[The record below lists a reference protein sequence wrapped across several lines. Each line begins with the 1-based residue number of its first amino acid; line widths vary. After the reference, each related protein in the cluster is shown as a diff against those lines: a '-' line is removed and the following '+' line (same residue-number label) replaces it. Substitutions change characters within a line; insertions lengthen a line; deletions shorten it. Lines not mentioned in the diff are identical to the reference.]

1 MLAAEKDRS
10 SLAKWQVFL
19 GTIAGAPSLHVTAET
34 ENEVEFELGEPN
46 DMAKMIQQFS
56 SHEQLRAS
64 VMHAMHLPDQ
74 VVEENKTPS
83 AASKATA
90 AVPIPTSKEMLRIL
104 FDPNYLSGLHIEAD
118 QFVDDKNTKVAVL
131 QISASTQKRYDL
143 IARRFSILQD
153 ALNDP
158 AQLAAVIKKYLPR
171 IDKEPDVDTRPE
183 FGEKIIAIKTNP
195 DGLSGVVK
203 FNYGLLQQV
212 MQADFQLWTEQA
224 PVIAVQDTSQT
235 QAKFTINKAHL
246 LQYTY
251 QAIPSGLIVEEQS
264 DQSLRP
270 VAWRPAALRLNT
282 SCVFIL
288 AVDRSGSME
297 PTFEDFKARL
307 NIAIDKMLEGLD
319 EWKFHLITFNHEVVT
334 TTFVSNTHSKQTIQ
348 NAISATQA
356 TGQTHLNG
364 ALYECIRLA
373 IVELQHNPN
382 VVIIA
387 GTDGVQTKETNFTQ
401 ESINS
406 EALRLREVHSQF
418 MVYTMGFGSKYNRD
432 YFKTLANK
440 GGFTHLHLN
449 EPQQVEALYENI
461 KSMKV
466 PKILFEFMQ
475 DVHKRFLQ
483 VACGEVAVAK
493 FTVSGKDKITQVGSD
508 NKFEF
513 ATEPLPAQRNV
524 NIDGKEMGH
533 KNKEVKTPAKPSLVK
548 DEEFNDLVKALGLTA
563 TAYSANSKEALIDA
577 LTGPNSKSNAASSKA
592 KVFILSTSPKNP
604 LATTCLQVMALNS
617 AGRGH
622 INNLNCNPEIAR
634 KLRALNWGEIV
645 AQTMKPDESVQGRA
659 T

>member
-1 MLAAEKDRS
+1 MLSAEQSRS

-19 GTIAGAPSLHVTAET
+19 GTIAGAPSLRVTAET
-34 ENEVEFELGEPN
+34 EKEITFELGDPN

-56 SHEQLRAS
+56 SHEQLRAC
-64 VMHAMHLPDQ
+64 VMHAMQMSDQ
-74 VVEENKTPS
+74 VVEENKTPRV
-83 AASKATA
+83 APILTA
-90 AVPIPTSKEMLRIL
+90 KDMLRTL

-131 QISASTQKRYDL
+131 QISALTQKRYDL

-158 AQLAAVIKKYLPR
+158 AQLAAVIKEYLPR

-183 FGEKIIAIKTNP
+183 FGEKIISIETNQ

-212 MQADFQLWTEQA
+212 MQSEHHLWTEQA
-224 PVIAVQDTSQT
+224 PAIAVQDTSQA

-246 LQYTY
+246 LRYTY

-288 AVDRSGSME
+288 AVDRSGSMKQC
-297 PTFEDFKARL
+297 FEDFKERL

-348 NAISATQA
+348 DAITATQA
-356 TGQTHLNG
+356 AGETHLNG

-382 VVIIA
+382 VVLIA
-387 GTDGVQTKETNFTQ
+387 GTDGVQTKETHFTQ

-406 EALRLREVHSQF
+406 EALRLRAAHSQF
-418 MVYTMGFGSKYNRD
+418 MVYTMGFGKGYNIS
-432 YFKTLANK
+432 YFKTLATK
-440 GGFTHLHLN
+440 GGFTHLHLS
-449 EPQQVEALYENI
+449 EPKDVGALYERI
-461 KSMKV
+461 ASMKV

-475 DVHKRFLQ
+475 EAQKKFLQ
-483 VACGEVAVAK
+483 VACGEIAVAD
-493 FTVSGKDKITQVGSD
+493 FTVSGKVEIAQVGSD

-513 ATEPLPAQRNV
+513 ATQPLPAVRNV
-524 NIDGKEMGH
+524 NNDGKEMDH
-533 KNKEVKTPAKPSLVK
+533 KYKEKAKEPTKPSLVEDGDFIK
-548 DEEFNDLVKALGLTA
+548 LVSALKLTP
-563 TAYSANSKEALIDA
+563 TAYSPNNKEALIGV
-577 LTGPNSKSNAASSKA
+577 LTGPNSKKNTASSKF
-592 KVFILSTSPKNP
+592 KVYFLGVSPENS
-604 LATTCLQVMALNS
+604 LATTCLQVMALTG
-617 AGRGH
+617 AGRTH
-622 INNLNCNPEIAR
+622 INGLSVNPEI
-634 KLRALNWGEIV
+634 KLKLDALNWGEIV
-645 AQTMKPDESVQGRA
+645 AQTMQLAEVARA
-659 T
+659 